1 MIQSE
6 DTYLLLFS
14 FCKVVKGAEKSV
26 ICDFQK
32 GKIKFIPHE
41 MEEVIR
47 MLQKQ
52 PLNAV
57 RKYFKEDNETFESYI
72 KFLIDEGF
80 VFYNKSKEEFL
91 EIKNQWS
98 SPEIINNAI
107 IEYNFDNFSL
117 KDILNQLDSLLA
129 KFIEIRFTTFSEK
142 NLEEL
147 KDILKNS
154 THSVLRSVRLYFP
167 YISKNLSKEI
177 IEVTDFPIIDC
188 IVFYGYVSNK
198 SIEKDT
204 REIFFITQTLKE
216 ISNSNIDRKFLINN
230 IDHFYECQKHNP
242 YYNKKVAINSLGEIK
257 NCIKNKAVFGNVKT
271 NFISEVVSNKNFQE
285 LWYATHDQ
293 IIGVQNSELRYNY
306 IITNDLEK
314 LSDGTFKIV

>member
-52 PLNAV
+52 PLNVV

-107 IEYNFDNFSL
+107 IEYNFDNF
-117 KDILNQLDSLLA
+117 
-129 KFIEIRFTTFSEK
+129 
-142 NLEEL
+142 NLM
-147 KDILKNS
+147 N
-154 THSVLRSVRLYFP
+154 
-167 YISKNLSKEI
+167 
-177 IEVTDFPIIDC
+177 
-188 IVFYGYVSNK
+188 
-198 SIEKDT
+198 
-204 REIFFITQTLKE
+204 
-216 ISNSNIDRKFLINN
+216 
-230 IDHFYECQKHNP
+230 
-242 YYNKKVAINSLGEIK
+242 
-257 NCIKNKAVFGNVKT
+257 
-271 NFISEVVSNKNFQE
+271 
-285 LWYATHDQ
+285 
-293 IIGVQNSELRYNY
+293 
-306 IITNDLEK
+306 
-314 LSDGTFKIV
+314 